1 MGAWKSVMQRL
12 GHTKAFRAAF
22 KPTLPHIDRAL
33 SKMSGGRWNFGS
45 TVAPTLMLVHTGRT
59 SGKTYRTPLA
69 FVRYRGG
76 FALAGSNWGQTKHPA
91 WSGNLIANGDVT
103 VITGGEE
110 IAMRAR
116 LASPEERSELWPLFI
131 DMWPPYE
138 TYIKRAGDRT
148 IRLFV
153 LEPR

>member
-1 MGAWKSVMQRL
+1 MKRA

-22 KPTLPHIDRAL
+22 KNTLPHVDRAL
-33 SKMSGGRWNFGS
+33 SKVSGGRWTLGAS
-45 TVAPTLMLVHTGRT
+45 VAPTLILVHTGRT

-69 FVRYRGG
+69 FVRYRDG

-91 WSGNLIANGDVT
+91 WSGNLIANGDVM

-110 IAMRAR
+110 LAMHAR
-116 LASPEERSELWPLFI
+116 LATPEERSELWPLFVE
-131 DMWPPYE
+131 MWPPYT
-138 TYIKRAGDRT
+138 TYIKRAGDRE

-153 LEPR
+153 LERR